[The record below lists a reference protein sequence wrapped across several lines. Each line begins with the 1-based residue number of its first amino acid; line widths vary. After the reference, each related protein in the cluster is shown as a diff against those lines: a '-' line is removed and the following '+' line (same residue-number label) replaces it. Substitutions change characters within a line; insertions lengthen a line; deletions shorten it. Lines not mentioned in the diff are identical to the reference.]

1 MRAWLAATPAL
12 LAACASMGGMRAA
25 PATEGA
31 SWAFSAPA
39 SRAREAACEA
49 LRSYGMY
56 LLEVGAPE
64 DSAWSVL
71 AQKTSLW
78 SYGEYVRVTVLPSD
92 TTGLTPA
99 YFLTK
104 RVLETN
110 ISASG
115 DWSRRL
121 ISRMQEVL
129 AGWREVR
136 AEPCQVTPAARAAA
150 SR

>member
-1 MRAWLAATPAL
+1 MRGWLTAAPAL
-12 LAACASMGGMRAA
+12 LAGCASVGGMRAA

-39 SRAREAACEA
+39 SKAREAACEA
-49 LRSYGMY
+49 LRSHGMY

-78 SYGEYVRVTVLPSD
+78 SYGEFVRVTMLPTDS
-92 TTGLTPA
+92 TGLTPA

-104 RVLETN
+104 RVLATN
-110 ISASG
+110 ITASG

-121 ISRMQEVL
+121 ISRMEEVL
-129 AGWREVR
+129 AGKREVR
-136 AEPCQVTPAARAAA
+136 PEPCQVKSDARAAA

>member
-1 MRAWLAATPAL
+1 MKPWLA
-12 LAACASMGGMRAA
+12 LAPVMLTACASVGGMRAA

-31 SWAFSAPA
+31 SWTFAAPVP
-39 SRAREAACEA
+39 RIREAACEA

-56 LLEVGAPE
+56 LLEVGAPG

-78 SYGEYVRVTVLPSD
+78 SYGEYVRVTVLPQD
-92 TTGLTPA
+92 TAGFTPA

-104 RVLETN
+104 RAVATN
-110 ISASG
+110 ITASG

-121 ISRMQEVL
+121 INRMQEVL
-129 AGWREVR
+129 TGAREVR
-136 AEPCQVTPAARAAA
+136 PEPCEVKPAARAAA

>member
-1 MRAWLAATPAL
+1 MRAWLTAAPAL
-12 LAACASMGGMRAA
+12 LGACASVGGMRAA

-39 SRAREAACEA
+39 SRTREAACEA

-56 LLEVGAPE
+56 LLEVGAPG

-92 TTGLTPA
+92 STGLTPA

-104 RVLETN
+104 RALETN
-110 ISASG
+110 ITASG

-129 AGWREVR
+129 AGRRELR
-136 AEPCQVTPAARAAA
+136 AEPCLVKPAARAAVG
-150 SR
+150 R

>member
-1 MRAWLAATPAL
+1 MKAWLAAGPAL
-12 LAACASMGGMRAA
+12 LAACASVGGMRAA
-25 PATEGA
+25 PVSEGA
-31 SWAFSAPA
+31 SWAFPAPA

-56 LLEVGAPE
+56 LLEVGAPA

-71 AQKTSLW
+71 AQKTSIW

-92 TTGLTPA
+92 STGFTPA

-104 RVLETN
+104 RVLGTN
-110 ISASG
+110 ITASG

-121 ISRMQEVL
+121 IGRMQEVL
-129 AGWREVR
+129 SGRRELR
-136 AEPCQVTPAARAAA
+136 AEPCQVKPAARAAA
-150 SR
+150 GR